1 MKQLLVMFV
10 LCAAAVPGTQAQGQT
25 PNATSAGIRG
35 QTLNASQ
42 DVAIQ
47 LLTGVRQ
54 PPGATQGVRA
64 ELTLDEAIAQGLA
77 NSHRLAELK
86 ARAEAADFAVE
97 GRHDAYLPVVSLQGG
112 YLRTNHVEEF
122 SVIAPGP
129 SRQVVY
135 PDIPDNYRTRLD
147 LQWPIYTGG
156 RTDALIRA
164 ADAERT
170 AVGKD
175 LDAARADLRLEITRA
190 FYAVLTARDTED
202 VLRRSLDAADAHLRD
217 VRSRLASGLI
227 PPNDVSSAEA
237 QVSHERVLAV
247 EASTLR
253 GVAEADL
260 QRLIGAPPGPLSL
273 VDPKRADTPQF
284 SNVTDAG
291 AVSELI
297 ARALQSRPERQ
308 ALEQRAVSADMR
320 ASATASSKWPQVG
333 IGGGFDYANPQPRN
347 FPRNDIWATAWDAS
361 INVTWTL
368 WDGGRRGA
376 ETGEARANAAALRTR
391 VGNFD
396 REVTF
401 EVRAR
406 ALELGS
412 SRQAVTA
419 ADDEVRAALEAERVV
434 TERYRAGVATP
445 TDVLDAQV
453 ARLQAELDRTRALAN
468 VRLAEARLER
478 AIGQ

>member
-1 MKQLLVMFV
+1 MKQLVAVLMVLVPS
-10 LCAAAVPGTQAQGQT
+10 L
-25 PNATSAGIRG
+25 AG
-35 QTLNASQ
+35 A
-42 DVAIQ
+42 
-47 LLTGVRQ
+47 Q
-54 PPGATQGVRA
+54 PPSPSGAAGQGA
-64 ELTLDEAIAQGLA
+64 LTLEEAITQGLA
-77 NSHRLAELK
+77 NSHRLAELQ
-86 ARAEAADFAVE
+86 ARAEAAGYAAE
-97 GRHDAYLPVVSLQGG
+97 GRRDAWFPVLSLQGG

-129 SRQVVY
+129 SRVVVY

-156 RTDALIRA
+156 RTDALIHA
-164 ADAERT
+164 AEAERT
-170 AVGKD
+170 AAGKD

-202 VLRRSLDAADAHLRD
+202 VLRRSLEAAETHLRD

-227 PPNDVSSAEA
+227 PPNDVSSAQA

-247 EASTLR
+247 EASNLR

-260 QRLIGAPPGPLSL
+260 QRLIGAPPGPLAL
-273 VDPKRADTPQF
+273 VDPKKADNALF
-284 SNVTDAG
+284 SNVADSG
-291 AVSELI
+291 AVADLI
-297 ARALQSRPERQ
+297 ARALSSRPERR
-308 ALEQRAVSADMR
+308 ALEQRAASADSR
-320 ASATASSKWPQVG
+320 ASAASSSRWPQIGV
-333 IGGGFDYANPQPRN
+333 GGGFDYSNPQPRN

-361 INVTWTL
+361 VNFTWTL
-368 WDGGRRGA
+368 WDGGRRSSD
-376 ETGEARANAAALRTR
+376 TGEARANAAALRAR

-406 ALELGS
+406 ALELAS
-412 SRQAVTA
+412 SRQAVSA
-419 ADDEVRAALEAERVV
+419 ADDGLRAAVEAERVV
-434 TERYRAGVATP
+434 GERYRAGVATS

-453 ARLQAELDRTRALAN
+453 ARLQAELDRTRAIAG